1 MEIEIGK
8 NRKAYRTFGFDE
20 ISLIPSEE
28 TIDVDEVD
36 VSFQLA
42 NYNFSIPIL
51 ASAMDGAVDVRVCGV
66 LGKLGGLAVLNLE
79 GVQTRY
85 EEPEEAIE
93 RIITA
98 PKEKVLEVIRE
109 VYREPVKE
117 ELIEKRVREIKKEGV
132 IASASSTPLNAERF
146 FPICLSA
153 GLDIFVLQSTL
164 TTVRHKSSKWSLD
177 IPSFC
182 AKSPIPV
189 IIGNCVT
196 YEGALEL
203 MEAGASAV
211 LVGVGPGAACTTR
224 QVLGIG
230 VPQVT
235 AVADASAARDDFY
248 RRTGRYIP
256 VIADGGMRRGG
267 DIAKAIACG
276 ADAVMIGSPIASAQ
290 EAPGKGYHWG
300 MASFHPLLPR
310 GTRIYV
316 GILGTLK
323 EILLG
328 EAKTD
333 DGTMNLVGALKLS
346 MSSCGAQNIKE
357 MQKIKIAY
365 APSIPTEGKALQ
377 R

>member
-8 NRKAYRTFGFDE
+8 NRKAYWTFGLDE

-28 TIDVDEVD
+28 TIDIEDID
-36 VSFQLA
+36 VSFRLGD
-42 NYNFSIPIL
+42 FRFPIPVL
-51 ASAMDGAVDVRVCGV
+51 ASAMDGAVDVRICGV
-66 LGKLGGLAVLNLE
+66 LGNLGGLAVLNLE

-85 EEPEEAIE
+85 EKPEEAIE
-93 RIITA
+93 QIITA
-98 PKEKVLEVIRE
+98 PGERVLEVLKD
-109 VYREPVKE
+109 VYKEPIKE
-117 ELIEKRVREIKKEGV
+117 ELIEKRIREIKKEGV
-132 IASASSTPLNAERF
+132 IAAASSTPLNAERF
-146 FPICLSA
+146 LPICLSA

-164 TTVRHKSSKWSLD
+164 TTVRHRSSKWHLD
-177 IPSFC
+177 IRSFC
-182 AKSPIPV
+182 KKSPIPIV
-189 IIGNCVT
+189 IGNCVT
-196 YEGALEL
+196 YEGAMEL

-235 AVADASAARDDFY
+235 AIADSAAARDDY
-248 RRTGRYIP
+248 YQRTGRYVP

-276 ADAVMIGSPIASAQ
+276 ADAVMIGSPIASAE

-328 EAKTD
+328 EAKRD
-333 DGTMNLVGALKLS
+333 DGTMNLIGALKLS

-357 MQKIKIAY
+357 MQNVRIAY
-365 APSIPTEGKALQ
+365 APAIPTEGKALQ

>member
-1 MEIEIGK
+1 
-8 NRKAYRTFGFDE
+8 
-20 ISLIPSEE
+20 
-28 TIDVDEVD
+28 
-36 VSFQLA
+36 
-42 NYNFSIPIL
+42 
-51 ASAMDGAVDVRVCGV
+51 
-66 LGKLGGLAVLNLE
+66 
-79 GVQTRY
+79 
-85 EEPEEAIE
+85 
-93 RIITA
+93 
-98 PKEKVLEVIRE
+98 
-109 VYREPVKE
+109 
-117 ELIEKRVREIKKEGV
+117 
-132 IASASSTPLNAERF
+132 
-146 FPICLSA
+146 
-153 GLDIFVLQSTL
+153 
-164 TTVRHKSSKWSLD
+164 VRHRSSKGSLD

-182 AKSPIPV
+182 ERSPIPV

-230 VPQVT
+230 VPQIT
-235 AVADASAARDDFY
+235 AIADAAAARDDFFK
-248 RRTGRYIP
+248 RTGKYVP

-276 ADAVMIGSPIASAQ
+276 ADAVMIGSPIASAE

-328 EAKTD
+328 EAKRD
-333 DGTMNLVGALKLS
+333 DGTMNLVGALRLS
-346 MSSCGAQNIKE
+346 MSSCGATNIKE
-357 MQKIKIAY
+357 MQKVRIAY
-365 APSIPTEGKALQ
+365 APAISTEGKSLQ

>member
-8 NRKAYRTFGFDE
+8 NRKAVWTFGFDE

-28 TIDVDEVD
+28 TIDVDDVD

-42 NYNFSIPIL
+42 NFRFEIPVL
-51 ASAMDGAVDVRVCGV
+51 ASAMDGAVDVRICGV
-66 LGKLGGLAVLNLE
+66 LGRLGGLAVLNLE

-85 EEPEEAIE
+85 DRPEEAIE

-98 PKEKVLEVIRE
+98 PKEQVIEVIKE
-109 VYREPVKE
+109 VYREPIKE
-117 ELIEKRVREIKKEGV
+117 ELIEKRIKEIKSEGV
-132 IASASSTPLNAERF
+132 IAAASSTPINAERF
-146 FPICLSA
+146 FPLCLSA

-164 TTVRHKSSKWSLD
+164 TTVRHRSSKWTLD
-177 IPSFC
+177 ISSFC

-189 IIGNCVT
+189 IVGNCVT

-235 AVADASAARDDFY
+235 AIVDASAARDDY
-248 RRTGRYIP
+248 YQRTGRYVP

-276 ADAVMIGSPIASAQ
+276 ADAVMIGSPIASAE

-328 EAKTD
+328 EAKRD
-333 DGTMNLVGALKLS
+333 DGTMNLIGALKLS

-357 MQKIKIAY
+357 MQKVRIAY
-365 APSIPTEGKALQ
+365 APAIPTEGKALQ

>member
-1 MEIEIGK
+1 
-8 NRKAYRTFGFDE
+8 
-20 ISLIPSEE
+20 
-28 TIDVDEVD
+28 
-36 VSFQLA
+36 
-42 NYNFSIPIL
+42 
-51 ASAMDGAVDVRVCGV
+51 
-66 LGKLGGLAVLNLE
+66 
-79 GVQTRY
+79 
-85 EEPEEAIE
+85 
-93 RIITA
+93 
-98 PKEKVLEVIRE
+98 
-109 VYREPVKE
+109 
-117 ELIEKRVREIKKEGV
+117 
-132 IASASSTPLNAERF
+132 
-146 FPICLSA
+146 
-153 GLDIFVLQSTL
+153 
-164 TTVRHKSSKWSLD
+164 
-177 IPSFC
+177 
-182 AKSPIPV
+182 V

-230 VPQVT
+230 VPQIT
-235 AVADASAARDDFY
+235 AIADAAAARDDFFK
-248 RRTGRYIP
+248 RTGKYVP

-276 ADAVMIGSPIASAQ
+276 ADAVMIGSPIASAE

-328 EAKTD
+328 EAKRD
-333 DGTMNLVGALKLS
+333 DGTMNLVGALRLS
-346 MSSCGAQNIKE
+346 MSSCGATNIKE
-357 MQKIKIAY
+357 MQKVRIAY
-365 APSIPTEGKALQ
+365 APAISTEGKSLQ

>member
-1 MEIEIGK
+1 MEIEIGR
-8 NRKAYRTFGFDE
+8 NRKAYWTFGFDE

-28 TIDVDEVD
+28 TIDPDEVD
-36 VSFQLA
+36 VSFQIGDFR
-42 NYNFSIPIL
+42 FSIPVL
-51 ASAMDGAVDVRVCGV
+51 ASAMDGAVDVRICAI

-85 EEPEEAIE
+85 EKPEEAIE

-98 PKEKVLEVIRE
+98 PKEKVIEVIRD
-109 VYREPVKE
+109 VYREPIKE
-117 ELIEKRVREIKKEGV
+117 HLIEKRIREIKESGV
-132 IASASSTPLNAERF
+132 VAAASSTPANAEKF

-164 TTVRHKSSKWSLD
+164 TTVRHRSSKGSLD

-182 AKSPIPV
+182 ERSPIPV

-230 VPQVT
+230 VPQIT
-235 AVADASAARDDFY
+235 AIADAAAARDDFFK
-248 RRTGRYIP
+248 RTGKYVP

-267 DIAKAIACG
+267 DIAKAIASG
-276 ADAVMIGSPIASAQ
+276 ADAVMIGSPIASAE
-290 EAPGKGYHWG
+290 EAPGRGYHWG

-323 EILLG
+323 EILFG
-328 EAKTD
+328 EAKKD
-333 DGTMNLVGALKLS
+333 DGTMNLVGALRLS
-346 MSSCGAQNIKE
+346 MSSCGAANIKE
-357 MQKIKIAY
+357 MQKVRIAY
-365 APSIPTEGKALQ
+365 APAISTEGKSLQ

>member
-1 MEIEIGK
+1 MEIEIGR
-8 NRKAYRTFGFDE
+8 NRKAYWTFGLDE

-28 TIDVDEVD
+28 TVDVDEVD
-36 VSFQLA
+36 VSFQLGE
-42 NYNFSIPIL
+42 YTFPLPVL
-51 ASAMDGAVDVRVCGV
+51 ASAMDGAVDVRICSI

-85 EEPEEAIE
+85 ENPEEAIE
-93 RIITA
+93 KIITA
-98 PKEKVLEVIRE
+98 PKEKVIDVIKE
-109 VYREPVKE
+109 VYREPIKE
-117 ELIEKRVREIKKEGV
+117 ELIEKRIKQIKAEGV
-132 IASASSTPLNAERF
+132 IAAASVTPANAERF
-146 FPICLSA
+146 FPICLKA

-164 TTVRHKSSKWSLD
+164 TTVRHKSSKYKLD
-177 IPSFC
+177 IPNFC
-182 AKSPIPV
+182 EKSPIPI

-235 AVADASAARDDFY
+235 AIADASAARDDYF
-248 RRTGRYIP
+248 RRTGRYVP
-256 VIADGGMRRGG
+256 VIADGGMRRGS

-276 ADAVMIGSPIASAQ
+276 ADAVMIGSPIASAE

-328 EAKTD
+328 EAKRD
-333 DGTMNLVGALKLS
+333 DGTMNLIGALKLS

-357 MQKIKIAY
+357 MQKVRIAY
-365 APSIPTEGKALQ
+365 APAIPTEGKALQ

>member
-1 MEIEIGK
+1 MEIEIGR
-8 NRKAYRTFGFDE
+8 NRKAYWTFGFDE

-28 TIDVDEVD
+28 TIDVDDID
-36 VSFQLA
+36 VSFQLGDFH
-42 NYNFSIPIL
+42 FSLPVL
-51 ASAMDGAVDVRVCGV
+51 ASAMDGAVDVRICGV
-66 LGKLGGLAVLNLE
+66 LGRLGGLAVLNLE

-85 EEPEEAIE
+85 EKPEEAIE

-98 PKEKVLEVIRE
+98 PKEKVIEVIKE
-109 VYREPVKE
+109 VYKEPIKE
-117 ELIEKRVREIKKEGV
+117 ELIERRIKEIKNEGV
-132 IASASSTPLNAERF
+132 IAAASSTPLNAERF

-182 AKSPIPV
+182 ARSPIPI

-235 AVADASAARDDFY
+235 AIADAAAARDDY
-248 RRTGRYIP
+248 YKRTGRYVP

-276 ADAVMIGSPIASAQ
+276 ADAVMIGSPIASAE

-328 EAKTD
+328 EAKRD
-333 DGTMNLVGALKLS
+333 DGTMNLIGALKLS

-357 MQKIKIAY
+357 MQKVRIAY
-365 APSIPTEGKALQ
+365 APAIPTEGKALQ

>member
-1 MEIEIGK
+1 MEIEIGR
-8 NRKAYRTFGFDE
+8 NRKAYWTFGLDE

-28 TIDVDEVD
+28 TVDVDEVD
-36 VSFQLA
+36 VRFQLGD
-42 NYNFSIPIL
+42 YTFPLPVL
-51 ASAMDGAVDVRVCGV
+51 ASAMDGAVDVRICSI

-85 EEPEEAIE
+85 ENPEEAIE
-93 RIITA
+93 KIITA
-98 PKEKVLEVIRE
+98 PKEKVIDVIKE
-109 VYREPVKE
+109 VYREPIKE
-117 ELIEKRVREIKKEGV
+117 ELIEKRIKQIKAEGV
-132 IASASSTPLNAERF
+132 IAAASVTPANAERF
-146 FPICLSA
+146 FPICLKA

-164 TTVRHKSSKWSLD
+164 TTVRHKSSKYKLD

-182 AKSPIPV
+182 EKSPIPI

-196 YEGALEL
+196 YEGAIEL

-235 AVADASAARDDFY
+235 AIADAAAARDDYY
-248 RRTGRYIP
+248 RRTGRYVP
-256 VIADGGMRRGG
+256 VIADGGMRRGS

-276 ADAVMIGSPIASAQ
+276 ADAVMIGSPIASAE

-328 EAKTD
+328 EAKRD
-333 DGTMNLVGALKLS
+333 DGTMNLIGALKLS

-357 MQKIKIAY
+357 MQKVRIAY
-365 APSIPTEGKALQ
+365 APAIPTEGKALQ